1 MSIIEEALRRVQD
14 PLLRPAK
21 QPPAVA
27 PQPQAA
33 PQPPR
38 PAPAHSWEAPP
49 ARSVPS
55 PSPLPAQITPLTA
68 VAVAVLALTVALVI
82 GGAFWMG
89 RAIAPGSQNAAP
101 PPASPVTA
109 QPRSAAP
116 LVKVEPPARA
126 ERPRTAKESGAPL
139 DLVLSGVVE
148 GLGEPYAVINGLI
161 VGIGERVADAT
172 LEEIANGS
180 VTLRH
185 DNGQKTILRVP
196 R

>member
-1 MSIIEEALRRVQD
+1 MSIIEEALRRVQE
-14 PLLRPAK
+14 PLLPPAK
-21 QPPAVA
+21 KPAVS
-27 PQPQAA
+27 PPPQAA
-33 PQPPR
+33 PQAAR
-38 PAPAHSWEAPP
+38 PAPAHSWEAAP
-49 ARSVPS
+49 ALSVPS
-55 PSPLPAQITPLTA
+55 PSPLQSQTTLLTA

-89 RAIAPGSQNAAP
+89 RAVAPASQSFAP
-101 PPASPVTA
+101 PPSAPSATA
-109 QPRSAAP
+109 QPQSASAP
-116 LVKVEPPARA
+116 VNIEPPART
-126 ERPRTAKESGAPL
+126 EMPRAAKKSGPPP
-139 DLVLSGVVE
+139 DLVLSGIVE

-161 VGIGERVADAT
+161 IGKGERVANAT